1 MSMLLL
7 DLGNEPVER
16 RARSWRPLSSSE
28 LVDERRRRRDDENGG
43 DVVGAV
49 AVADGGDFSSLRLMT
64 APMHEFMGLVMSG
77 VAFEDTNLAAIFE
90 PDRLDTRPLVD
101 EW

>member
-1 MSMLLL
+1 ML

-16 RARSWRPLSSSE
+16 RARSCRPLSSSE
-28 LVDERRRRRDDENGG
+28 LVDERRRRRDDDGG
-43 DVVGAV
+43 EVDGAV
-49 AVADGGDFSSLRLMT
+49 AAADGGDFSSLRLMT

-90 PDRLDTRPLVD
+90 PDRVDTRPLVV
-101 EW
+101 E